1 MSEPATVALTAAL
14 IIVIAVLAAACA
26 GKLSRLNGAT
36 YPTALIQSAAA
47 FTAALTV
54 AAAVTTALT
63 PYLR

>member
-47 FTAALTV
+47 FTAVLTL

>member
-26 GKLSRLNGAT
+26 DTLSRLNGAT

-47 FTAALTV
+47 FTAVLTL

>member
-36 YPTALIQSAAA
+36 
-47 FTAALTV
+47 
-54 AAAVTTALT
+54 
-63 PYLR
+63 